1 MYSGLVETIGTV
13 KKITHNK
20 GSSEFIIT
28 APAVL
33 SDCKLGDSLGV
44 NGTCLT
50 VEKFD
55 EKDFQ
60 VTAVPE
66 TLRKTNLIYLS
77 EGAPVNV
84 ERCLQASARVGGHFI
99 QGHVDAP
106 IEVLAINTE
115 GDAWNVK
122 FSLPNDLKKYV
133 VKKGF
138 VGLDGMSITVVDVAE
153 DWFSVTLIPH
163 TRKVTIASHYQIGSK
178 INLEIDM
185 MAKYVEN
192 LVAHYVTI

>member
-84 ERCLQASARVGGHFI
+84 ERCLQASARVGGHFFYC
-99 QGHVDAP
+99 GHGCYA
-106 IEVLAINTE
+106 
-115 GDAWNVK
+115 
-122 FSLPNDLKKYV
+122 S
-133 VKKGF
+133 
-138 VGLDGMSITVVDVAE
+138 
-153 DWFSVTLIPH
+153 
-163 TRKVTIASHYQIGSK
+163 RASHGSIMARNSRLYLATAYRLLYTIG
-178 INLEIDM
+178 
-185 MAKYVEN
+185 
-192 LVAHYVTI
+192 